1 MAVDAL
7 RRSGRLRL
15 QVHGESMLPA
25 LWPGD
30 VVEIASCS
38 PEDVQP
44 GEMVLALREDRF
56 FLHRFVSPC
65 KPSGFLLCGDS
76 MPGSD
81 PPFPLEALL
90 GRMVRNGN
98 AGDVFSATW
107 FGAKCSRALGLLLCH
122 CGLARRLAL
131 KLHHHWKASAD
142 KFRNRERAADIRSA
156 EPEAL

>member
-1 MAVDAL
+1 MAAEAL

-56 FLHRFVSPC
+56 FLHRFVAPC
-65 KPSGFLLCGDS
+65 KPSGFLLRGDS
-76 MPGSD
+76 MPRSD
-81 PPFPLEALL
+81 PQFPREAWL

-98 AGDVFSATW
+98 ANDVFGTTW
-107 FGAKCSRALGLLLCH
+107 FAVKCSRALGLLLCH
-122 CGLARRLAL
+122 CSLARRLAL
-131 KLHHHWKASAD
+131 KLHQRWKASTGE
-142 KFRNRERAADIRSA
+142 FRNRECAADIRSA